1 MTAVGSGVLGGAFRP
16 VGTPVP
22 EARDALIERVQRV
35 LAGLPGGV
43 DSAEMVRVIRE
54 QAGVIS
60 DEEVIEVLRRLRSD
74 SVGVGPLEG
83 ILAWPGVTDVL
94 VNGADSVWVDQGEGL
109 RQVDLDLGTEEVVRR
124 LATRL
129 ALQCGR
135 RLDDAEPFA
144 DGRLIRDDGS
154 LIRFHAVLAP
164 LAESGTCISLRVL
177 RQAKLSLPDLVE
189 RGAMSGEIAG
199 VLQEIIRRRR
209 AFLVVGGTGSGKTTL
224 LSAMLGEVAPEQRI
238 ICIEDTAELHPNHP
252 GTVNLI
258 SRDPNVEGAGEVT
271 MADLLK
277 QSLRMRPDRIV
288 VGEIRGAEVVDLL
301 AALNTGHEGG
311 AGTIHA
317 NSIAE
322 VPARMEALAA
332 RGGLD
337 RAALHS
343 QLAAAVDVVIV
354 MKHTPRG
361 RRVGQ
366 LGVLRGNPVQ
376 AHVVWDI
383 DAGLIETESEVASWF
398 PH

>member
-1 MTAVGSGVLGGAFRP
+1 MTGMLRAVGKSLP
-16 VGTPVP
+16 DT
-22 EARDALIERVQRV
+22 RDALIERVQRV

-43 DSAEMVRVIRE
+43 NSAEMVRVIRE

-74 SVGVGPLEG
+74 SVGVGPLEA
-83 ILAWPGVTDVL
+83 ILALPGVTDVL
-94 VNGADSVWVDQGEGL
+94 VNGAGSVWVDQGEGL
-109 RQVDLDLGTEEVVRR
+109 RQVELDLGTEEAVRR

-154 LIRFHAVLAP
+154 FIRFHAVLAP
-164 LAESGTCISLRVL
+164 LAESGTCISLRIL
-177 RQAKLSLPDLVE
+177 RQAKLSLPELVE
-189 RGAMSGEIAG
+189 RGAMSGEIAW
-199 VLQEIIRRRR
+199 VLQEIIRHRR

-258 SRDPNVEGAGEVT
+258 SRDANVEGAGAVT

-376 AHVVWDI
+376 AHVVWDM
-383 DAGLIETESEVASWF
+383 DDGLIDTESEVASWF